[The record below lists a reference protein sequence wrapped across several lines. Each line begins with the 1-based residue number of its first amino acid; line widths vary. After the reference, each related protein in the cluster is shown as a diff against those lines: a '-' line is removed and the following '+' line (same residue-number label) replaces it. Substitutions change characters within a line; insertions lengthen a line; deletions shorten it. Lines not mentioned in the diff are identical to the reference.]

1 MAEFNLSNREFEKLT
16 TEQKIQYFS
25 KLKDLY
31 IQKTSSKKTKFN
43 IGHELIV
50 QLYPILRN
58 YEYEIIGME
67 HIPDNGNA
75 LFMCNHSNSHDFFTI
90 HEIFEKIGINVSV
103 LAASDDLNIFTKLL
117 FQISDA
123 TLFDRSVKS
132 SVEKAMGTYCAK
144 LLEGSAGA
152 LFGEATWNLH
162 PYRPMQPLKIGG
174 AKIGAITEKLIVP
187 TIFEYVEIP
196 KMCLKESDLYSKC
209 VVRFE
214 RPIRIQR
221 QESLVFQTNMIQ
233 TIMEKSRLGLWKQL
247 GIERTMDDIDYNL
260 YLNHTYLKKY
270 GAFGYTYHSEEESR
284 FLRSEENEFCLD
296 EFGRFVPGVT
306 SKKQGK
312 VYLKKSF

>member
-1 MAEFNLSNREFEKLT
+1 M
-16 TEQKIQYFS
+16 
-25 KLKDLY
+25 
-31 IQKTSSKKTKFN
+31 
-43 IGHELIV
+43 IV

-174 AKIGAITEKLIVP
+174 AKIGAITEKLIVQ
-187 TIFEYVEIP
+187 TIFEYV
-196 KMCLKESDLYSKC
+196 
-209 VVRFE
+209 
-214 RPIRIQR
+214 
-221 QESLVFQTNMIQ
+221 
-233 TIMEKSRLGLWKQL
+233 
-247 GIERTMDDIDYNL
+247 
-260 YLNHTYLKKY
+260 
-270 GAFGYTYHSEEESR
+270 
-284 FLRSEENEFCLD
+284 
-296 EFGRFVPGVT
+296 
-306 SKKQGK
+306 
-312 VYLKKSF
+312 